1 VTHPDILR
9 QVAAYYEG
17 KLVDHGATPPGVDWN
32 SLASQQRRF
41 RELLR
46 GLDLEPGASLLDYGC
61 GYGALADYLHE
72 HRVDARYRGFDIA
85 TPMVEAARARHREC
99 GCEFTDAAAALLRS
113 DFTVASGIF
122 NVKLQTPVDEW
133 REYMLATILDLC
145 RLTRRAVAFNVLTM
159 YSDPARRRPDLFY
172 ADPLWLFDHCK
183 TQITPAVT
191 LLHDYPLFEFT
202 LVLRLSD
209 G

>member
-1 VTHPDILR
+1 MTRPEILR
-9 QVAAYYEG
+9 QVAVYYER
-17 KLVDHGATPPGVDWN
+17 KLADHGATPSGVDWN

-46 GLDLEPGASLLDYGC
+46 GIDLEPGASLLDYGC
-61 GYGALADYLHE
+61 GYGALADFLHE
-72 HRVDARYRGFDIA
+72 QHIEARYRGFDIA
-85 TPMVEAARARHREC
+85 TPMVQAAQERHRDC
-99 GCEFTDAAAALLRS
+99 GCEFTDTAGALPRS
-113 DFTVASGIF
+113 DFAVASGIF
-122 NVKLQTPVDEW
+122 NVKLQTPVEEW
-133 REYMLATILDLC
+133 REYLLGTIQDLC
-145 RLTRRAVAFNVLTM
+145 RLTRRALAFNVLTT

-172 ADPLWLFDHCK
+172 ADPLWLFDYCK
-183 TQITPAVT
+183 TQITPSVT